1 MDESTAAAWEAGAYA
16 RCLRDARA
24 ANAQQAASAAALW
37 NATFNNPELW
47 LDAEDDAGRQY
58 RPTEYEALKRVFNAC
73 TGAKTVWARWLDERD
88 AEVYGTTLETL
99 EDNVKILAKI
109 KAEQEAKAA
118 RLAELKA
125 IKESQLQLPAPLG
138 IAAA

>member
-1 MDESTAAAWEAGAYA
+1 MDEATQAAWEAGAYA

-88 AEVYGTTLETL
+88 ADLYGTQ
-99 EDNVKILAKI
+99 LATI
-109 KAEQEAKAA
+109 ESNLPYAAAMTAEEERKAAAKAA
-118 RLAELKA
+118 RKA
-125 IKESQLQLPAPLG
+125 IKESQMPLPAPFG
-138 IAAA
+138 VAA